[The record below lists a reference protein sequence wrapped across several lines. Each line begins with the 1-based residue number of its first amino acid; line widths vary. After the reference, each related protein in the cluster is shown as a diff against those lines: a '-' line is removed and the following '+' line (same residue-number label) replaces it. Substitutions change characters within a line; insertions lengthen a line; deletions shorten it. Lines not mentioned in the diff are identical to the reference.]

1 LRMIIALG
9 VVAIFVV
16 IVGVILYAV
25 LKDREA

>member
-1 LRMIIALG
+1 MVIAMG

>member
-1 LRMIIALG
+1 MIIALG